1 VPVTLA
7 RRGRQVP
14 AYEWQ
19 AVLLTWPTWTDDGPD
34 AVSLEP
40 L

>member
-1 VPVTLA
+1 VTLA
-7 RRGRQVP
+7 RRGQPVP

-19 AVLLTWPTWTDDGPD
+19 AVLLTWSTWTDDGPD
-34 AVSLEP
+34 AVSLGP